1 MSLPVRNGA
10 PRGIAAPLAQ
20 RRTEFL
26 PAILQLQEEAPS
38 PLPRAILWTVLALSA
53 ALAAWACVG
62 KLDVVAVAEGRL
74 VPKSQ
79 LRIVQPAEGG
89 VMRELLVKEGERV
102 RAGQVLA
109 RMDVRATE
117 ADAMTV
123 QNEIASR
130 RLQLRRIDAELGV
143 ARLQQLPDDPPRLY
157 AQVEAQR
164 EARAHA
170 HEASLAEQR
179 TVVARARR
187 EVQAAMETQAKLAGA
202 LPVLLEQERAFERL
216 ARDGYAGKLMVAQRS
231 RERLEAEQD
240 LRAQEHR
247 VEGARAAIDQGERR
261 IAQINASYRA
271 QLQAERVDAEA
282 QLARLLQDLEKFN
295 HRQRQAE
302 LRAPADGVV
311 KDLATQTPGAVLAP
325 GTVLMTLVPE
335 GEALVAEVW
344 LANQDAGFVASGQ
357 SAKLKLASFPF
368 QRYGMLD
375 AKVVRIS
382 ADSTERSGDATRAG
396 GVDGTRPSSVAY
408 AYRAQLEPMT
418 QQLRLGEARHALL
431 PGMQL
436 TAEIKLAERTVLE
449 YLLSPVQKLAAE
461 AGRER

>member
-1 MSLPVRNGA
+1 VRLPVRAGA
-10 PRGIAAPLAQ
+10 PPAPTDSRTAARGAA
-20 RRTEFL
+20 FL
-26 PAILQLQEEAPS
+26 PAILQLQEQAPS
-38 PLPRAILWTVLALSA
+38 PLPRVVLWIVFALTGALAL
-53 ALAAWACVG
+53 WAG
-62 KLDVVAVAEGRL
+62 FGRLDVVAVAEGRL

-109 RMDVRATE
+109 RMDVRSAE
-117 ADAMTV
+117 ADAATTRH
-123 QNEIASR
+123 EIALR
-130 RLQLRRIDAELGV
+130 RLQLRRIDAELGG
-143 ARLQQLPDDPPRLY
+143 ARLTALPEDPPQLH
-157 AQVEAQR
+157 AQIEAQR
-164 EARAHA
+164 EARAQA

-187 EVQAAMETQAKLAGA
+187 EMQAAMETQAKLSGV
-202 LPVLLEQERAFERL
+202 LPLLAEQERAFERL
-216 ARDGYAGKLMVAQRS
+216 ARDGYAGKLMLAQRS
-231 RERLEAEQD
+231 RERHEAEQD

-247 VEGARAAIDQGERR
+247 VEGARATIEQGERR
-261 IAQINASYRA
+261 AAQIAGGYRA
-271 QLQAERVDAEA
+271 QLRSERVEAEA
-282 QLARLLQDLEKFN
+282 QLARLQQELEKLN
-295 HRQRQAE
+295 HRQGLAE

-325 GTVLMTLVPE
+325 GTVLLTLVPE

-344 LANQDAGFVASGQ
+344 LANQDAGFVAGGQ

-375 AKVVRIS
+375 ARVARVS
-382 ADSTERSGDATRAG
+382 ADATERTGSGGDAAKG
-396 GVDGTRPSSVAY
+396 GAY
-408 AYRAQLEPMT
+408 AYRAQLEPLA
-418 QQLRLGEARHALL
+418 QELRLGEARHALL

-449 YLLSPVQKLAAE
+449 YLLSPVQKIAAE